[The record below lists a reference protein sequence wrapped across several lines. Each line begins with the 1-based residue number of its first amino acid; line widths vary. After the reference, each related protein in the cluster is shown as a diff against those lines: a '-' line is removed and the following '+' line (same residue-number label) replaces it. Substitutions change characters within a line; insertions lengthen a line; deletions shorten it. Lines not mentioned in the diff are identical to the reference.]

1 MPMRDGA
8 AARAHRH
15 KHYQR
20 ERNMHELPR
29 LFRSVCVFICAA
41 LLLPAV
47 SLAKG
52 FAASDT
58 CYGVAPAKTVIFPTG
73 ESYCGYLFNAFK
85 AKGKHYK
92 SYKYVDD
99 GLRCDFFTAWGT
111 DSCRVSKVDGEPN
124 YKDPAECEAQ
134 KGKRYK
140 EGNFGYEVKGKGSGD
155 KVLTGVVASGNGKVA
170 TCVDGC
176 TVSGGLADVLCL
188 YSGTDQE
195 KCWVQAVGARFTG
208 KTCTTSN
215 DSLGLPD
222 TKTPDPEHP
231 NDPKFEI
238 PGWITAPKPT
248 ENGAMKCPAGKC
260 PGQIN
265 GVDVC
270 VKCDKTGSIN
280 KKTSESDNTKTDPK
294 TGSSDKKNKSEEST
308 TLTRCANGVCE
319 TTTQT
324 TKKNADGTTEQ
335 SKTTERTGQAD
346 YCARNPHD
354 KANCGAA
361 SPGDKESK
369 GDACKDNPNR
379 LGCLELGGI
388 DGSGEKMNKK
398 EASVDFEVNSINMP
412 NACPADKQ
420 IQILGKTHVIEL
432 RMLCDA
438 ADTARPF
445 VLVMASVFA
454 LLIVVQGLRK

>member
-1 MPMRDGA
+1 
-8 AARAHRH
+8 
-15 KHYQR
+15 
-20 ERNMHELPR
+20 MHELPR
-29 LFRSVCVFICAA
+29 LFRFICVFICAA
-41 LLLPAV
+41 LFLPAF
-47 SLAKG
+47 SLAAEKPIVCTKESIDLGRFNTHAECIAAIHAWWEEKRASYENANFGWPTIVLTDKQISDNEWHVVFTYNGKYWSTGKSIGVEVKNECEGKKG
-52 FAASDT
+52 T
-58 CYGVAPAKTVIFPTG
+58 K
-73 ESYCGYLFNAFK
+73 
-85 AKGKHYK
+85 
-92 SYKYVDD
+92 
-99 GLRCDFFTAWGT
+99 
-111 DSCRVSKVDGEPN
+111 
-124 YKDPAECEAQ
+124 YKD
-134 KGKRYK
+134 
-140 EGNFGYEVKGKGSGD
+140 GNFGYEVKGKGSGD

-176 TVSGGLADVLCL
+176 SVSGGLADVLCL
-188 YSGTDQE
+188 HSGTDQE
-195 KCWVQAVGARFTG
+195 KCWVQAVGARYTG

-231 NDPKFEI
+231 NDPTFEI

-270 VKCDKTGSIN
+270 VKCDKTGSVN

-354 KANCGAA
+354 TANCGA
-361 SPGDKESK
+361 SSGEKEQ
-369 GDACKDNPNR
+369 GEDVCKNNPNR
-379 LGCLELGGI
+379 LGCLELGNMG
-388 DGSGEKMNKK
+388 DAQNQKLNQKDAQVS
-398 EASVDFEVNSINMP
+398 FEESPIGMST
-412 NACPADKQ
+412 ACPADKTFQ
-420 IQILGKTHVIEL
+420 IFGRTHTF
-432 RMLCDA
+432 RMDLLCNA
-438 ADTARPF
+438 ADIARPF
-445 VLVMASVFA
+445 VLVMAAVLA